1 MEGVGWVIGVGGW
14 EARGRL
20 WDCLEHLRVQE
31 VLVIGPD
38 KPRGPKRC
46 LTNTGVNIR
55 PIPPI

>member
-1 MEGVGWVIGVGGW
+1 MEGVGWVIGVGGKP
-14 EARGRL
+14 EVGYGTV
-20 WDCLEHLRVQE
+20 LEHLRVQE